1 MELDGRTAAQ
11 SAESVAGPAL
21 GGTVFGTRAP
31 QLGFVAAL
39 LGVVAPQLGF
49 VAALLGVLAPL
60 LGFVAEPFGSLKE
73 LFGCAAFVF
82 VLGSV
87 AQLPDGAAHV
97 HVQRFRA

>member
-21 GGTVFGTRAP
+21 GGTVFGTR
-31 QLGFVAAL
+31 
-39 LGVVAPQLGF
+39 APQLGF